1 MSILNYFTR
10 TDKENSSNVV
20 IPTGGVPGI
29 SDKEIMNITDQIQST
44 FGVKRKRFTYSE
56 QDKMKI
62 LKHNN
67 YYGLTRAVGKYKGEF
82 PSIRESTVCG
92 WLNNVARGLKQ
103 RCRVRK

>member
-10 TDKENSSNVV
+10 TDKETSSNVV

-44 FGVKRKRFTYSE
+44 SGVKCKRFTCSE

-62 LKHNN
+62 VRYCNEC
-67 YYGLTRAVGKYKGEF
+67 GLTRAVGKYKGEL
-82 PSIRESTVCG
+82 PSLRESTVRG
-92 WLNNVARGLKQ
+92 WLRNIACNLKEK
-103 RCRVRK
+103 CRVHK